1 MAAKR
6 IVVAALVAA
15 VVLVLTG
22 PAVAG
27 LVEPLTDGNST
38 LEIDPESSLGVFS
51 WSIGD
56 VSKLHQQW
64 FWFRNNLDDYDDQE
78 YSIDQISAPVVFQH
92 SALPNLVILTY
103 TDAQDRFSVQVTYML
118 TGGAGSSTSDL
129 MENVKVTNLSA
140 ETLTFDIF
148 QYSDFDLAAGGN
160 DSSVRIT
167 GGNTAVQTGYGDA
180 MITLSETVTTGSPD
194 LSEVGA
200 FSTTLDKLMDGDVSD
215 LDGST
220 LANGPANLTWAFQW
234 ADRAIAPGQ
243 AFIISKDKLL
253 TMEPVAEPAGLGL
266 IGLALLALRKKRS

>member
-1 MAAKR
+1 MKAKR

-15 VVLVLTG
+15 ALVLTG
-22 PAVAG
+22 PAAAEVIT
-27 LVEPLTDGNST
+27 LTDGNST
-38 LEIDPESSLGVFS
+38 LQIDPESSLGVFG

-78 YSIDQISAPVVFQH
+78 YSIDQISPPAVFQH
-92 SALPNLVILTY
+92 PSVPNLAILTY
-103 TDAQDRFSVQVTYML
+103 TDAQGRFSVQVTYML
-118 TGGAGSSTSDL
+118 TGGAGLLTCDL

-148 QYSDFDLAAGGN
+148 QYSDFDLGVDGDDA
-160 DSSVRIT
+160 SVRIT
-167 GGNTAVQTGYGDA
+167 GGNTAVQTGYGGA
-180 MITLSETVTTGSPD
+180 MITLSETVTTGAPD
-194 LSEVGA
+194 LSETGIYSA
-200 FSTTLDKLMDGDVSD
+200 TLDKLMDGNVND

-234 ADRAIAPGQ
+234 ADRRIAPGQ

-253 TMEPVAEPAGLGL
+253 TMEPIAEPASLGL
-266 IGLALLALRKKRS
+266 FGIALLALRKRRS

>member
-1 MAAKR
+1 MKAKR
-6 IVVAALVAA
+6 IIVAALVAA
-15 VVLVLTG
+15 VALVLTG
-22 PAVAG
+22 PAVAEVIT
-27 LVEPLTDGNST
+27 LADGNST
-38 LEIDPESSLGVFS
+38 LQIDPESSLGVFN

-64 FWFRNNLDDYDDQE
+64 FWFRNNLDDYDDHE

-92 SALPNLVILTY
+92 AGVPGLAILTY
-103 TDAQDRFSVQVTYML
+103 TDPDRFSVQVTYLL
-118 TGGAGSSTSDL
+118 TGGAGLLTSDL
-129 MENVKVTNLSA
+129 MENVKITNLSA

-148 QYSDFDLAAGGN
+148 QYSDFDLGASGD

-167 GGNTAVQTGYGDA
+167 GGNTAMQTAYGGA

-194 LSEVGA
+194 LSETGV
-200 FSTTLDKLMDGDVSD
+200 FSTTLDKLMDGNVDD

-243 AFIISKDKLL
+243 AFMISKDKLL
-253 TMEPVAEPAGLGL
+253 TMEPVAEPASLGL
-266 IGLALLALRKKRS
+266 IGIALLALRKKRS